1 MASVFKR
8 AGKNGRYSWYI
19 RYRDP
24 SGRDVKK
31 KVPARTK
38 REAEYYLAKT
48 LKEIEDGEYEK
59 KHRQSRTTLFEILDD
74 FPEYSKA
81 HKRSWKRDMNSIHH
95 LKKFFGNV
103 TLNMITPSGIEKYIA
118 WRKDSIDGKGKH
130 PAPATINRELA
141 CLKTAFNRAIRD
153 GKAVE
158 NPVQKV
164 KFLPENNVRD
174 RVLNEEE
181 FEKLLQVSPEHLK
194 PILICAYETGM
205 RLGEILPLRW
215 EQVNLGN
222 RIITLRSGETKTGE
236 GRKVPISPRL
246 YEVLSSL
253 GRAGEYVFTYQG
265 ERVKSIRR
273 SFKRARQR
281 AGIRD
286 FRFHDFR
293 HTFVTRMRRKGVPDR
308 VIMNITGHKTLV
320 MLNRYDRIDEQDLLQ
335 AVSR

>member
-1 MASVFKR
+1 MANVFKR

-48 LKEIEDGEYEK
+48 LKEIEDGEYAK
-59 KHRQSRTTLFEILDD
+59 KHMQSKTTLFEILDD
-74 FPEYSKA
+74 FLEYSKA

-103 TLNMITPSGIEKYIA
+103 TLNMITPSSIEKYIA
-118 WRKDSIDGKGKH
+118 WRKKSIDRKGKH

-153 GKAVE
+153 GKAIE

-174 RVLNEEE
+174 RVLSEDE
-181 FEKLLQVSPEHLK
+181 FERLLEASAEHLK

-205 RLGEILPLRW
+205 RLGEILSLRW
-215 EQVNLGN
+215 EQVDLEKGFINLQAGQ
-222 RIITLRSGETKTGE
+222 TKTGE

-246 YEVLSSL
+246 CEVLSSL
-253 GRAGEYVFTYQG
+253 SRAGKYVFTYQG
-265 ERVKSIRR
+265 EMVKSIKR
-273 SFKRARQR
+273 SFKRACHH

-286 FRFHDFR
+286 FHFHDFR